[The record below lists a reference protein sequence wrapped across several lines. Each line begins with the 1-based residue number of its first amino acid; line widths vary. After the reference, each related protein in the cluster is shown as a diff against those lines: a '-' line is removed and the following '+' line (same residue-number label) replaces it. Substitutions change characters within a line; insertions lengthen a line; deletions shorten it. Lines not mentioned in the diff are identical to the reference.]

1 MAEQVAN
8 EGMIESFKNK
18 VRAWWANVE
27 KLRATKVPA
36 NKQKEKDALLS
47 RAETIRKTISG
58 LTSWSDTLRINE
70 LNGMGFLPLIPVA
83 VIGGAVAAIGYWA
96 NDYAKFIST
105 INYQNTL
112 VSQGIAPERAAAIAN
127 QQAESGSLLGGLSG
141 LMKMAALLGVGWF
154 LYKKFAK

>member
-27 KLRATKVPA
+27 KLRATKVPV

-47 RAETIRKTISG
+47 RAETIRKTIRG

-70 LNGMGFLPLIPVA
+70 LDGMGFLPLIPVA

-96 NDYAKFIST
+96 NDYAKFAKA
-105 INYQNTL
+105 INYQSTL
-112 VSQGIAPERAAAIAN
+112 VSQGIAPDQAAIMAQ
-127 QQAESGSLLGGLSG
+127 QQAESGSTLFQLSG
-141 LMKMAALLGVGWF
+141 IMKIAALMGIGWF
-154 LYKKFAK
+154 VYKKYVK